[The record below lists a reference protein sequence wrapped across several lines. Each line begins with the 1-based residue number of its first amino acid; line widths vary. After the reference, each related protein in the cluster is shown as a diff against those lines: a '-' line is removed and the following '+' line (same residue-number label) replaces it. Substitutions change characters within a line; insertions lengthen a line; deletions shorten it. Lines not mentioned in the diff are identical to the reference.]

1 MYLRMCFRAEN
12 MEIKI
17 LLMGVQL
24 GHNVKGWAYAREF
37 ETRKQREI
45 FRRNR
50 KLLMQETI
58 KWNIGKLCLLYVVHF
73 SSLNII
79 LVKT

>member
-1 MYLRMCFRAEN
+1 MCFRDEN

-24 GHNVKGWAYAREF
+24 GLHVKGWTYAREF

-45 FRRNR
+45 FRPNR

-58 KWNIGKLCLLYVVHF
+58 KLDIGKLCLLYFVHF
-73 SSLNII
+73 SLLNII
-79 LVKT
+79 WVET